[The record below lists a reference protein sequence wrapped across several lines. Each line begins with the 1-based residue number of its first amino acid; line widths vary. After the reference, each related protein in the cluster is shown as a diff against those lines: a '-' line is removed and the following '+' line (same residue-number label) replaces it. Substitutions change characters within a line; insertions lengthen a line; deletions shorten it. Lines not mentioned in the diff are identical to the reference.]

1 MEIAVRDELPV
12 WGVDI
17 ILGNDLVTDGRMWPD
32 DERPVLTPRTPEP
45 LLTKQQQLSCSPVL
59 ASPGGAV
66 TIPVSVQT
74 DLSSSSLNSKGIT
87 TPGAAV
93 PQRGVQ
99 QQPDEVEEA
108 PSAVCVVTHAMA
120 TALPTDSGV
129 NWNLTTVLSCPVPN
143 SLCIS
148 SAELVEEQKKDPS
161 LKDPYESVVPF
172 C

>member
-32 DERPVLTPRTPEP
+32 DERPDLTPRTPEP
-45 LLTKQQQLSCSPVL
+45 LLTKQQQLPCSPVL
-59 ASPGGAV
+59 APPGGAF
-66 TIPVSVQT
+66 TTPVSVQT
-74 DLSSSSLNSKGIT
+74 DLSSSSLNSKGVT

-93 PQRGVQ
+93 QQRGVQ

-108 PSAVCVVTHAMA
+108 PSAVA

-129 NWNLTTVLSCPVPN
+129 NWNLKKVLSYPVPN

-148 SAELVEEQKKDPS
+148 SAELVEEKASILEGP
-161 LKDPYESVVPF
+161 E
-172 C
+172 